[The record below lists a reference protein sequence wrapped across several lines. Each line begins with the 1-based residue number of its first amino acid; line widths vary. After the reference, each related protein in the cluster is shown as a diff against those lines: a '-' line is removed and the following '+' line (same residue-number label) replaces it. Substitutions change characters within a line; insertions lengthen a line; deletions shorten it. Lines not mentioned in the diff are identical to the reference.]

1 MSSIPRFWRNIKSRY
16 NLVGTKC
23 LNCNQVYFPP
33 RNLCPKCRRES
44 KIVEHKLE
52 GKGIV
57 LTYTTIHVSPEGFGK
72 QAPYIMAIVKLDEG
86 PKLTTQIVN
95 CSPEEMKIGM
105 RVEAV
110 FRKIKEDGS
119 SGIIHYGYKFQP
131 VRTA

>member
-23 LNCNQVYFPP
+23 LNCGEIYFPP
-33 RNLCPKCRRES
+33 RSICPSCRRKGKMTEY
-44 KIVEHKLE
+44 KLTGVGE
-52 GKGIV
+52 V
-57 LTYTTIHVSPEGFGK
+57 LTYTVIHAAPEGFGR
-72 QAPYIMAIVKLDEG
+72 QAPYIMAIVKLEEG

-105 RVEAV
+105 KVRAV
-110 FRKIKEDGS
+110 FRKIREDGS

-131 VRTA
+131 VRG